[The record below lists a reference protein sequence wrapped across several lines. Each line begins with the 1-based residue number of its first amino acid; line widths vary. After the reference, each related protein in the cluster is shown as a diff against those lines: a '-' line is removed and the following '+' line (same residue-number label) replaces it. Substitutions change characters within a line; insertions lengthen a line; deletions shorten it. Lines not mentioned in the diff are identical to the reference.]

1 MVRIV
6 TVVKI
11 LCRRCRRRRRRSKCS
26 RLHWYWT
33 ICGGSFNVGNIFRTA
48 KACGV
53 SRIITCGIT
62 PHPNGRGSEKVAKSA
77 LGSEYLVTP
86 QHFPTTRQ
94 ALMELKKTKTK
105 TIKTMTQEDEEDNDS
120 DGDSDS
126 DGDGGGETL
135 PSPLVIALETIAAS
149 KLYTDVDY
157 CPYYNNSI
165 DQRTRTED
173 DDTTD
178 IENSHNSQDSGR
190 GIALILGNEVT
201 GVDAE
206 LMSHLL
212 LEENDGQD
220 SSSSGDSSSEHFVY
234 LIAIV

>member
-1 MVRIV
+1 
-6 TVVKI
+6 
-11 LCRRCRRRRRRSKCS
+11 
-26 RLHWYWT
+26 
-33 ICGGSFNVGNIFRTA
+33 
-48 KACGV
+48 
-53 SRIITCGIT
+53 
-62 PHPNGRGSEKVAKSA
+62 
-77 LGSEYLVTP
+77 
-86 QHFPTTRQ
+86 
-94 ALMELKKTKTK
+94 
-105 TIKTMTQEDEEDNDS
+105 MTQEDEEDNNGS
-120 DGDSDS
+120 
-126 DGDGGGETL
+126 GGETL
-135 PSPLVIALETIAAS
+135 PPPLVIALETTAAR

-157 CPYYNNSI
+157 RPYYNNSI

>member
-1 MVRIV
+1 
-6 TVVKI
+6 
-11 LCRRCRRRRRRSKCS
+11 
-26 RLHWYWT
+26 
-33 ICGGSFNVGNIFRTA
+33 
-48 KACGV
+48 
-53 SRIITCGIT
+53 
-62 PHPNGRGSEKVAKSA
+62 
-77 LGSEYLVTP
+77 
-86 QHFPTTRQ
+86 
-94 ALMELKKTKTK
+94 
-105 TIKTMTQEDEEDNDS
+105 MTQEDEEDNDS
-120 DGDSDS
+120 DGDS

>member
-1 MVRIV
+1 
-6 TVVKI
+6 
-11 LCRRCRRRRRRSKCS
+11 
-26 RLHWYWT
+26 
-33 ICGGSFNVGNIFRTA
+33 
-48 KACGV
+48 
-53 SRIITCGIT
+53 
-62 PHPNGRGSEKVAKSA
+62 
-77 LGSEYLVTP
+77 
-86 QHFPTTRQ
+86 
-94 ALMELKKTKTK
+94 
-105 TIKTMTQEDEEDNDS
+105 MTQEDEEDNDS
-120 DGDSDS
+120 DGDSDG